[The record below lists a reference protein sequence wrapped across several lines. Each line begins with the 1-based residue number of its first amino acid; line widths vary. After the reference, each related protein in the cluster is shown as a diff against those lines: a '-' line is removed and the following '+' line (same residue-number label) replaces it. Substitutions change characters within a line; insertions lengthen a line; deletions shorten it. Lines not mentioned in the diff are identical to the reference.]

1 MATVIYKGDHAE
13 VMVPITATVSVSCKW
28 GESVDVPNEV
38 AASLLES
45 AAWVKAGSKP
55 GKKTVAEA
63 AETTTAAA
71 VVDKD
76 NDKVK
81 GEN

>member
-13 VMVPITATVSVSCKW
+13 VVVPITASVSVTCKW
-28 GESVDVPNEV
+28 GESVEVPGKV

-45 AAWVKAGSKP
+45 SAWVKAGNKP
-55 GKKTVAEA
+55 DKKTVAEA
-63 AETTTAAA
+63 AETTTVAA

-81 GEN
+81 GGN